1 MSRFLPPLLLALLLA
16 PPAAADTIT
25 CLGRIE
31 PLDGVRVLAGPS
43 GSGAATVI
51 SEVRVKEG
59 DWVKKD
65 QVLAVLDDHGL
76 RQAELE
82 QHRELLEEAKVNLN
96 RLENLGRSQTISRSK
111 LDEARYRF
119 SSLQAGMGVYEARL
133 EMSFIRAPHRG
144 QVLKIFTQ
152 PGEKVGPDG
161 VLELGETDKMTV
173 VAEVYETDV
182 HRLAEGQKAIIS
194 TPALSESAHGKV
206 IRVGFRIGKMDVL
219 SSDPVA
225 DTDARVVETT
235 ILVDDPEP
243 LKRLTNLQVDVEILP

>member
-1 MSRFLPPLLLALLLA
+1 MSRHLLPILLTLLLATPALA
-16 PPAAADTIT
+16 DSIT

-43 GSGAATVI
+43 GSGAASVI

-59 DWVKKD
+59 DRVE
-65 QVLAVLDDHGL
+65 QGQILAVLDDHGL
-76 RQAELE
+76 RQAELD
-82 QHRELLEEAKVNLN
+82 QHRELLEEAKVNLK

-111 LDEARYRF
+111 LDEARYRY

-144 QVLKIFTQ
+144 QVLKVFTH
-152 PGEKVGPDG
+152 PGEKVGRDG
-161 VLELGETDKMTV
+161 VLELGETDRMTV

-182 HRLAEGQKAIIS
+182 HRLAEGQKAIIT
-194 TPALSESAHGKV
+194 TPALSGSVEGKV
-206 IRVGFRIGKMDVL
+206 IKVGFRVGKMDVL

-235 ILVDDPEP
+235 ILVDDPKP
-243 LKRLTNLQVDVEILP
+243 LQRLTNLQVDVEILP

>member
-1 MSRFLPPLLLALLLA
+1 MSRLLPPLFLALLLA
-16 PPAAADTIT
+16 APAVADTIT

-43 GSGAATVI
+43 GSGAASVI
-51 SEVRVKEG
+51 SELRVKEG
-59 DWVKKD
+59 DWVKQGD
-65 QVLAVLDDHGL
+65 ILAVLDDHGL
-76 RQAELE
+76 RRAELE
-82 QHRELLEEAKVNLN
+82 QHRELLEEAKVNLG

-119 SSLQAGMGVYEARL
+119 SSLQAGLGVYEARL
-133 EMSFIRAPHRG
+133 EMSFIRAPQRG
-144 QVLKIFTQ
+144 QVLKVFAF
-152 PGEKVGPDG
+152 PGEQVGPEG

-182 HRLAEGQKAIIS
+182 HRLAEGQGAIIT
-194 TPALSESAHGKV
+194 TPALSAPVEGKV
-206 IRVGFRIGKMDVL
+206 VKVGFRVGKMDVL